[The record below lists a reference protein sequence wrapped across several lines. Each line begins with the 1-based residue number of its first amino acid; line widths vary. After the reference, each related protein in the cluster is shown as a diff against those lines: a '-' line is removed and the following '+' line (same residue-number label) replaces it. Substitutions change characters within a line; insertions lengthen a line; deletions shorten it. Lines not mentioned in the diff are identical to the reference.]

1 MTNTINYD
9 ADLRAAQLRFAERTK
24 GLSPR
29 VLRLQLLALVNRAPG
44 TGPGQVDPLEQSF
57 AKQGHDLL
65 TAQDGL
71 ARVQQA
77 HADLSA
83 RRGERQSEADQLV
96 GLKQLEKEA
105 DMFRLNAITAA
116 QHNHAPA
123 ADAARAAYAA
133 RNETSAQVASIR
145 AQAQARAE
153 TMLAA
158 ENPLIANLAA
168 AIVARGQAI

>member
-1 MTNTINYD
+1 MTNIDYTP
-9 ADLRAAQLRFAERTK
+9 DLRAAQRRFADRTK

-44 TGPGQVDPLEQSF
+44 TGPGQVDPLEASF
-57 AKQGHDLL
+57 AKQSLDLL

-83 RRGERQSEADQLV
+83 RRGPRQSEADQLV
-96 GLKQLEKEA
+96 ALKGLEKEA

-116 QHNHAPA
+116 QRNHASA
-123 ADAARAAYAA
+123 ADAARAAYSERDAS
-133 RNETSAQVASIR
+133 SAQVAAIR
-145 AQAQARAE
+145 AAAQARADE
-153 TMLAA
+153 TLANN
-158 ENPLIANLAA
+158 NPLIANLAA

>member
-1 MTNTINYD
+1 MTNINYD

-24 GLSPR
+24 GLNPR

-44 TGPGQVDPLEQSF
+44 TGPGQVDPLEASF
-57 AKQGHDLL
+57 ARQSWDLL

-83 RRGERQSEADQLV
+83 RRGPRQSEADQLV
-96 GLKQLEKEA
+96 ALKGLEREA
-105 DMFRLNAITAA
+105 DMFRLNAINAA
-116 QHNHAPA
+116 QRNHASA
-123 ADAARAAYAA
+123 ADAARAAYAVRDEKVA
-133 RNETSAQVASIR
+133 NETAIRAEAQV
-145 AQAQARAE
+145 RAE
-153 TMLAA
+153 KTLADN
-158 ENPLIANLAA
+158 NPLIANLAA